1 MAKKYRTKHD
11 KMINSIIKEFGQL
24 NAHDMVYAE
33 ELLIYSKM
41 QKKLQKCL
49 NKELKATIIDQKEVS
64 TIIKNIVAMN
74 NLITDRMNYF
84 QSDKELDFSIQ

>member
-1 MAKKYRTKHD
+1 MSKKYRTKHD
-11 KMINSIIKEFGQL
+11 KMINDVIEEFGEL
-24 NAHDMVYAE
+24 DAHGIVYAE
-33 ELLIYSKM
+33 ELLVYSKI

-84 QSDKELDFSIQ
+84 QSDKELDFNIL